1 MDGTRLGTQLGI
13 VVSLVLFFL
22 FIVFFVLNFI
32 PYIVDFPHWSFFF
45 FFLSQLVLRAG
56 VGAWVLFFSF
66 GFFFF
71 FLDLLSVASYSWYT
85 LYIGLMVIFYCRY
98 SIFFSFYYYYF
109 YTSSFWGPGDGGRGE
124 GYDRYLVDN
133 VIGGPGGGLLGFF
146 FFFVASV

>member
-1 MDGTRLGTQLGI
+1 MEHARLGTQLGI
-13 VVSLVLFFL
+13 VVSLVLFF

-32 PYIVDFPHWSFFF
+32 PYIVDFLHWSFFF

-56 VGAWVLFFSF
+56 VGAWVLFFPF
-66 GFFFF
+66 GFFF

-98 SIFFSFYYYYF
+98 SIFFFYYYF
-109 YTSSFWGPGDGGRGE
+109 YTSSFWGPGTGEGGE